1 MGRIAAISGGSL
13 ESTEALNKYAL
24 AMTEKDKPNVLFVPT
39 ASRDDQKY
47 IANFKEAFS
56 ALGAEVQVLELI
68 RGNYSEWNFQT
79 ISLRLQGFVS
89 C

>member
-47 IANFKEAFS
+47 IARFWS
-56 ALGAEVQVLELI
+56 
-68 RGNYSEWNFQT
+68 
-79 ISLRLQGFVS
+79 
-89 C
+89 